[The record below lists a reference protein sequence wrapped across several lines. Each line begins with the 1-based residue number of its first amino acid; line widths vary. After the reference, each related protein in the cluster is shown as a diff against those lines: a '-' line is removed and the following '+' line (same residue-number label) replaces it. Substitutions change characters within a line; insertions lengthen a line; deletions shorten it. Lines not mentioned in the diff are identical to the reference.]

1 MAKNC
6 LVAQSGGP
14 TAVINASVSGIL
26 DANIKYKEFDKVY
39 GAKNGIE
46 GVIDG
51 KLIDLSGLTKEEI
64 DLLKLTPASA
74 LGSCR
79 HKMKDFN
86 EDEKEYEMILETL
99 EKYNIDTFFYI
110 GGNDSMDTVHKL
122 SLYVKQKGIDK
133 KIIGI
138 PKTIDNDL
146 METDFTPGFGSAA
159 KYIATTV
166 LETYLDASV
175 YKDNGVFIVE
185 TMGRDA
191 GWLASSSVLAKI
203 DGKPVVDF
211 IYLPE
216 NPFDKEKFLS
226 DVKKCYEDKKQV
238 FVVASEGLKDANG
251 DYVFKSKTV
260 AAHDKFAHAQLGGVG
275 SYLKSIIEE
284 VNITHRIKVLEL
296 GTAQRAA
303 MHCASLTDVN
313 VSHLCGFRAYEMRLE
328 GKSGFMAGIKIKSKM
343 PFETEIV
350 EIDPSLVANKV
361 KEIPREWMS
370 DNFVKEELVD
380 YLTPLIQGQPEMK
393 YENGLPKYI
402 KLNIK

>member
-1 MAKNC
+1 MSKNC

-14 TAVINASVSGIL
+14 TAVINASISGIL
-26 DANIKYKEFDKVY
+26 DANIKYKEFEKIY

-46 GVIDG
+46 GVMDG
-51 KLIDLSGLTKEEI
+51 RLIELSNLTKEEI

-216 NPFDKEKFLS
+216 NPFDKEKFLA

-238 FVVASEGLKDANG
+238 YIVASEGLKDANG
-251 DYVFKSKTV
+251 DYVFKSKTIEV
-260 AAHDKFAHAQLGGVG
+260 HDKFAHAQLGGVG
-275 SYLKSIIEE
+275 SYLKSIIEQA
-284 VNITHRIKVLEL
+284 NITHRTKVLEL

-313 VSHLCGFRAYEMRLE
+313 ISHLCGFRAYEMRFE
-328 GKSGFMAGIKIKSKM
+328 GKSGFMAGIKIKSM
-343 PFETEIV
+343 LPFETEIV

-361 KEIPREWMS
+361 KEIPREWMT
-370 DNFVKEELVD
+370 DNFVKEELVE
-380 YLTPLIQGQPEMK
+380 YLTPLIQGQPEIE
-393 YENGLPKYI
+393 YENGLPKYV
-402 KLNIK
+402 KLI

>member
-1 MAKNC
+1 MSKNC

-14 TAVINASVSGIL
+14 TAVINASISGIL
-26 DANIKYKEFDKVY
+26 DANIKYKEFEKIY

-46 GVIDG
+46 GVMDG
-51 KLIDLSGLTKEEI
+51 KLIDLSNLTKEEI

-216 NPFDKEKFLS
+216 NPFDKEKFLA

-238 FVVASEGLKDANG
+238 YIVASEGLKDANG
-251 DYVFKSKTV
+251 DYVFKSKTIEV
-260 AAHDKFAHAQLGGVG
+260 HDKFAHAQLGGVG
-275 SYLKSIIEE
+275 SYLKSIIEQA
-284 VNITHRIKVLEL
+284 NITHRIKVLEL

-313 VSHLCGFRAYEMRLE
+313 VSHLCGFRAYEMRFE
-328 GKSGFMAGIKIKSKM
+328 GKSGFMAGIKIKSM
-343 PFETEIV
+343 LPFETEIV

-361 KEIPREWMS
+361 KEIPREWMT
-370 DNFVKEELVD
+370 DNFVKEELVE
-380 YLTPLIQGQPEMK
+380 YLTPLIQGQPEIE
-393 YENGLPKYI
+393 YENGLPKYV
-402 KLNIK
+402 KLI

>member
-1 MAKNC
+1 MSKNC

-14 TAVINASVSGIL
+14 TAVINASISGIL
-26 DANIKYKEFDKVY
+26 DANIKYKEFEKIY

-46 GVIDG
+46 GVMDG
-51 KLIDLSGLTKEEI
+51 KLIDLSNLTKEEI

-216 NPFDKEKFLS
+216 NPFDKEKFLA

-238 FVVASEGLKDANG
+238 YIVASEGLKDANG
-251 DYVFKSKTV
+251 DYVFKSKTIEV
-260 AAHDKFAHAQLGGVG
+260 HDKFAHAQLGGVG
-275 SYLKSIIEE
+275 SYLKSIIEQA
-284 VNITHRIKVLEL
+284 NITHRIKVLEL

-313 VSHLCGFRAYEMRLE
+313 ISHLCGFRAYEMRFE
-328 GKSGFMAGIKIKSKM
+328 GKSGFMAGIKIKSM
-343 PFETEIV
+343 LPFETEIV

-361 KEIPREWMS
+361 KEIPREWMT
-370 DNFVKEELVD
+370 DNFVKEELVE
-380 YLTPLIQGQPEMK
+380 YLTPLIQGQPEIE
-393 YENGLPKYI
+393 YENGLPKYV
-402 KLNIK
+402 KLI

>member
-1 MAKNC
+1 
-6 LVAQSGGP
+6 
-14 TAVINASVSGIL
+14 
-26 DANIKYKEFDKVY
+26 
-39 GAKNGIE
+39 
-46 GVIDG
+46 
-51 KLIDLSGLTKEEI
+51 
-64 DLLKLTPASA
+64 
-74 LGSCR
+74 
-79 HKMKDFN
+79 
-86 EDEKEYEMILETL
+86 
-99 EKYNIDTFFYI
+99 
-110 GGNDSMDTVHKL
+110 
-122 SLYVKQKGIDK
+122 
-133 KIIGI
+133 
-138 PKTIDNDL
+138 

-238 FVVASEGLKDANG
+238 FVVASEGLKDSNG

-260 AAHDKFAHAQLGGVG
+260 ATHDKFAHAQLGGVG
-275 SYLKSIIEE
+275 SYLKSIIEQA
-284 VNITHRIKVLEL
+284 NITHRIKVLEL

>member
-1 MAKNC
+1 MSKNC

-26 DANIKYKEFDKVY
+26 DANIKYKEFEKIY

-46 GVIDG
+46 GVMDG
-51 KLIDLSGLTKEEI
+51 KLIDLSNLTKEEI

-216 NPFDKEKFLS
+216 NPFDKEKFLA

-238 FVVASEGLKDANG
+238 YIVASEGLKDANG
-251 DYVFKSKTV
+251 DYVFKSKTIEV
-260 AAHDKFAHAQLGGVG
+260 HDKFAHAQLGGVG
-275 SYLKSIIEE
+275 SYLKSIIEQA
-284 VNITHRIKVLEL
+284 NITHRTKVLEL

-313 VSHLCGFRAYEMRLE
+313 ISHLCGFRAYEMRFE
-328 GKSGFMAGIKIKSKM
+328 GKSGFMAGIKIKSM
-343 PFETEIV
+343 LPFETEIV

-361 KEIPREWMS
+361 KEIPREWMT
-370 DNFVKEELVD
+370 DNFVKEELVE
-380 YLTPLIQGQPEMK
+380 YLTPLIQGQPEIE
-393 YENGLPKYI
+393 YENGLPKYV
-402 KLNIK
+402 KLI

>member
-1 MAKNC
+1 MSKNC

-26 DANIKYKEFDKVY
+26 DANIKYKEFEKIY

-46 GVIDG
+46 GVMDG
-51 KLIDLSGLTKEEI
+51 KLIDLSNLTKEEI

-191 GWLASSSVLAKI
+191 GWLASSSILATI

-216 NPFDKEKFLS
+216 NPFDKEKFLA

-238 FVVASEGLKDANG
+238 YIVASEGLKDANG
-251 DYVFKSKTV
+251 DYVFKSKTIEV
-260 AAHDKFAHAQLGGVG
+260 HDKFAHAQLGGVG
-275 SYLKSIIEE
+275 SYLKSIIEQA
-284 VNITHRIKVLEL
+284 NITHRIKVLEL

-313 VSHLCGFRAYEMRLE
+313 ISHLCGFRAYEMRFE
-328 GKSGFMAGIKIKSKM
+328 GKSGFMAGIKIKSM
-343 PFETEIV
+343 LPFETEIV

-361 KEIPREWMS
+361 KEIPREWMT
-370 DNFVKEELVD
+370 DNFVKEELVE
-380 YLTPLIQGQPEMK
+380 YLTPLIQGQPEIE
-393 YENGLPKYI
+393 YENGLPKYV
-402 KLNIK
+402 KLNIR

>member
-1 MAKNC
+1 MSKNC

-26 DANIKYKEFDKVY
+26 DANIKYKEFEKIY

-46 GVIDG
+46 GVMDG
-51 KLIDLSGLTKEEI
+51 KLIDLSNLTKEEI

-216 NPFDKEKFLS
+216 NPFDKEKFLA

-251 DYVFKSKTV
+251 DYVFKSKTIEV
-260 AAHDKFAHAQLGGVG
+260 HDKFTHAQLGGVG
-275 SYLKSIIEE
+275 SYLKSIIEQA
-284 VNITHRIKVLEL
+284 NITHRTKVLEL

-313 VSHLCGFRAYEMRLE
+313 ISHLCGFRAYEMRFE
-328 GKSGFMAGIKIKSKM
+328 GKSGFMAGIKIKSM
-343 PFETEIV
+343 LPFETEIV

-361 KEIPREWMS
+361 KEIPREWMT
-370 DNFVKEELVD
+370 DNFVKEELVE
-380 YLTPLIQGQPEMK
+380 YLTPLIQGQPEIE
-393 YENGLPKYI
+393 YENGLPKYV
-402 KLNIK
+402 KLI

>member
-1 MAKNC
+1 MSKNC

-26 DANIKYKEFDKVY
+26 DANIKYKEFEKIY

-46 GVIDG
+46 GVMDG
-51 KLIDLSGLTKEEI
+51 KLIDLSNLTKEEI

-216 NPFDKEKFLS
+216 NPFDKEKFLA

-251 DYVFKSKTV
+251 DYVFKSKTIEV
-260 AAHDKFAHAQLGGVG
+260 HDKFAHAQLGGVG
-275 SYLKSIIEE
+275 SYLKSIIEQA
-284 VNITHRIKVLEL
+284 NITHRIKVLEL

-313 VSHLCGFRAYEMRLE
+313 ISHLCGFRAYEMRFE
-328 GKSGFMAGIKIKSKM
+328 GKSGFMAGIKIKSM
-343 PFETEIV
+343 LPFETEIV

-361 KEIPREWMS
+361 KEIPREWMT
-370 DNFVKEELVD
+370 DNFVKEELVE
-380 YLTPLIQGQPEMK
+380 YLTPLIQGQPEIE
-393 YENGLPKYI
+393 YENGLPKYV
-402 KLNIK
+402 KLI

>member
-1 MAKNC
+1 MGKNC

-26 DANIKYKEFDKVY
+26 DANMKYNYFEVVY
-39 GAKNGIE
+39 GAKNGIQ
-46 GVIDG
+46 GVMEG
-51 KLIDLSGLTKEEI
+51 KLIDLSHLTKDEI

-86 EDEKEYEMILETL
+86 EDESEYKMILDTL
-99 EKYNIDTFFYI
+99 EKYDIDTFFYI

-122 SLYVKQKGIDK
+122 SLYVKNKGIDK
-133 KIIGI
+133 KIVGI

-175 YKDNGVFIVE
+175 YKDNGVYIVE

-191 GWLASSSVLAKI
+191 GWLASSSILAKL
-203 DGKPVVDF
+203 DGNPVVDF

-216 NPFDKEKFLS
+216 NPFDKEKFLT
-226 DVKKCYEDKKQV
+226 DVRKCYEEKKQV
-238 FVVASEGLKDANG
+238 YIVASEGLKDANG
-251 DYVFKSKTV
+251 DYVFKSNAIEV
-260 AAHDKFAHAQLGGVG
+260 HDKFAHAQLGGVG
-275 SYLKSIIEE
+275 NYLKSIIEQA
-284 VNITHRIKVLEL
+284 NITHRIKVLEL

-303 MHCASLTDVN
+303 MHCASLTDIE
-313 VSHLCGFRAYEMRLE
+313 VSHQCGLRAYEMVLD
-328 GKSGFMAGIKIKSKM
+328 GKSGFMAGIKVKSKT

-361 KEIPREWMS
+361 KEIPREWIT
-370 DNFVKEELVD
+370 DNFVKEELIE
-380 YLTPLIQGQPEMK
+380 YLTPLIQGQPQIK

-402 KLNIK
+402 KLNIR

>member
-1 MAKNC
+1 MGKNC

-14 TAVINASVSGIL
+14 TAVINASVSGVL
-26 DANIKYKEFDKVY
+26 DANLKHEHFQKVY
-39 GAKNGIE
+39 GARNGIE
-46 GVIDG
+46 GVMAG
-51 KLIDLSGLTKEEI
+51 NLIDLSALNKYEI
-64 DLLKLTPASA
+64 DLLKHTPASA

-86 EDEKEYEMILETL
+86 EDDSEYRMILETL
-99 EKYNIDTFFYI
+99 EKYDIDTFFYI

-122 SLYVKQKGIDK
+122 SLYVKNKGIDK
-133 KIIGI
+133 KIVGI

-191 GWLASSSVLAKI
+191 GWLASSSILAKI
-203 DGKPVVDF
+203 NGRPVVDF

-216 NPFDKEKFLS
+216 NEFDKEKFLT
-226 DVKKCYEDKKQV
+226 DVKKCYEEKKQV
-238 FVVASEGLKDANG
+238 YIVASEGLKDMNG
-251 DYVFKSKTV
+251 DYVFKSKTIEV
-260 AAHDKFAHAQLGGVG
+260 HDKFAHAQLGGVG

-284 VNITHRIKVLEL
+284 SNITKRVKVLEL

-303 MHCASLTDVN
+303 MHCASLTDIN
-313 VSHLCGFRAYEMRLE
+313 ISHLCGYRAYEMALE
-328 GKSGFMAGIKIKSKM
+328 GKSGFMAGIKVKSKN

-350 EIDPSLVANKV
+350 AIDPSLVANKV
-361 KEIPREWMS
+361 KKIPREWIT
-370 DNFVKEELVD
+370 DNFVKEELIE
-380 YLTPLIQGQPEMK
+380 YLNPLIQGQPQIV

-402 KLNIK
+402 KLSI

>member
-26 DANIKYKEFDKVY
+26 DANIKYKEFEKIY

-51 KLIDLSGLTKEEI
+51 KLIELSHLTKDEI
-64 DLLKLTPASA
+64 DLLKLTPSSA

-79 HKMKDFN
+79 HKMKGFE
-86 EDEKEYEMILETL
+86 EDEKECRMILETL
-99 EKYNIDTFFYI
+99 EKYDIDTFFYI

-122 SLYVKQKGIDK
+122 SLYVKNKGIDK

-191 GWLASSSVLAKI
+191 GWLASSSALAKI
-203 DGKPVVDF
+203 DGKSVVDF

-216 NPFDKEKFLS
+216 NPFDKEKFLT
-226 DVKKCYEDKKQV
+226 DVRACYENKKQV
-238 FVVASEGLKDANG
+238 YIVASEGLKDANG
-251 DYVFKSKTV
+251 DYVFKSNAIEV
-260 AAHDKFAHAQLGGVG
+260 HDKFAHAQLGGVG
-275 SYLKSIIEE
+275 SYLKSIIEQA
-284 VNITHRIKVLEL
+284 NITHRIKVLEL

-313 VSHLCGFRAYEMRLE
+313 VSHLCGYRAYEMLLE
-328 GKSGFMAGIKIKSKM
+328 GKSGFMAGIKIKSKD

-361 KEIPREWMS
+361 KEIPKVWIT
-370 DNFVKEELVD
+370 DNFIKEELIE
-380 YLTPLIQGQPEMK
+380 YLNPLIQGQPSIK
-393 YENGLPKYI
+393 LENGLPKYI
-402 KLNIK
+402 KFNIR